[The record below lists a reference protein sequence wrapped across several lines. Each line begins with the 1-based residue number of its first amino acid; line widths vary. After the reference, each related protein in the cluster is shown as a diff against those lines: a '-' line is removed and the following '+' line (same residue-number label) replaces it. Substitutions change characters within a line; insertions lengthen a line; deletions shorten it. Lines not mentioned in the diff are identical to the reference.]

1 MSRTRA
7 QASVETVVLLPA
19 LGLVAVA
26 AWQVG
31 LAAWAQV
38 SVQDAAHAGARARL
52 VGEPVRPVV
61 AAALPARLRPG
72 MRVET
77 AGGRVTVRVHL
88 HTLIPG
94 LTPVL
99 AASAP
104 AVAP

>member
-19 LGLVAVA
+19 LALVAVA
-26 AWQVG
+26 AWQVA
-31 LAAWAQV
+31 LAAW
-38 SVQDAAHAGARARL
+38 VQDAAHAGARARL
-52 VGEPVRPVV
+52 VGEPVRAVV

-77 AGGRVTVRVHL
+77 AAGRVTVHVRL

-94 LTPVL
+94 LTPML
-99 AASAP
+99 EASAP
-104 AVAP
+104 AVGP